1 MYNKQ
6 NMSSIRRIA
15 ISICIGVFIL
25 SAIMFLSI
33 ILIHS
38 FGYYQEGLAGFI
50 CDIISRIFIIV
61 IAFIALAVG
70 YFVREKRKVSIIW
83 WFCIIIAC
91 VGSFYLIRAPILD
104 ISYINNPESLKLD
117 YVSFENDIN
126 HEYSVH
132 YRLTGYTENNE
143 TKVFEINS
151 KTYDKEKEKWRNNE
165 NVLADVKYLPHTN
178 VLMELNTSEES
189 SIY

>member
-6 NMSSIRRIA
+6 NVSSVRRII
-15 ISICIGVFIL
+15 ISICIGVFFL
-25 SAIMFLSI
+25 SAIMFISI

-38 FGYYQEGLAGFI
+38 IGYYQEGLAGFI
-50 CDIISRIFIIV
+50 CDIIFRIFTII
-61 IAFIALAVG
+61 IAFTALAFG

-83 WFCIIIAC
+83 WLCIIIAC
-91 VGSFYLIRAPILD
+91 VGSFYLLRAPILD
-104 ISYINNPESLKLD
+104 ISYVNDPESLKLD
-117 YVSFENDIN
+117 YVYVESDYN

-132 YRLTGYTENNE
+132 HRLIGYTENNE

-151 KTYDKEKEKWRNNE
+151 KTCDKEKEKWRNNE
-165 NVLADVKYLPHTN
+165 NVLADIKYLPHTN
-178 VLMELNTSEES
+178 VLMELNTSEGS

>member
-6 NMSSIRRIA
+6 NMLSIRRIA

-50 CDIISRIFIIV
+50 CDIIFRIFIII
-61 IAFIALAVG
+61 IAFTALAFG

-117 YVSFENDIN
+117 YVSFESDYN

-165 NVLADVKYLPHTN
+165 NVLTDIKYLPHTWI
-178 VLMELNTSEES
+178 LMELNTSEES

>member
-1 MYNKQ
+1 
-6 NMSSIRRIA
+6 
-15 ISICIGVFIL
+15 
-25 SAIMFLSI
+25 MFLSI

-38 FGYYQEGLAGFI
+38 IGYYQEGLVGFI
-50 CDIISRIFIIV
+50 CDIISRIFIII
-61 IAFIALAVG
+61 IAFTALAFG

-83 WFCIIIAC
+83 WFCIIITC
-91 VGSFYLIRAPILD
+91 IGSFYLIRAPILD

-117 YVSFENDIN
+117 YVSFESDYN

-132 YRLTGYTENNE
+132 HRLIGYTENNE
-143 TKVFEINS
+143 TEVFEINS
-151 KTYDKEKEKWRNNE
+151 KTCDKEKEKWRNNE